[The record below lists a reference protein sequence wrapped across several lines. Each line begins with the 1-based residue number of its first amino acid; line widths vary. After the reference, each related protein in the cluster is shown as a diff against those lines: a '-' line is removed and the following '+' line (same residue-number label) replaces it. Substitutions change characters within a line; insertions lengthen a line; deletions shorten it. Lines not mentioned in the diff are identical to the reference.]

1 MHCVERNGTEREGIG
16 AVSRCHAP
24 TVIQGTD
31 RGEDREQGRCKC
43 LAQLGRFPL
52 LCLILSS
59 PLLLLFSASLPPFLI
74 P

>member
-1 MHCVERNGTEREGIG
+1 MHCVERNGAEREGIG
-16 AVSRCHAP
+16 VVLRCHAP
-24 TVIQGTD
+24 AVIQGTEQR
-31 RGEDREQGRCKC
+31 RGERGRCKC

-59 PLLLLFSASLPPFLI
+59 PLLLFSASLPPFLI

>member
-1 MHCVERNGTEREGIG
+1 MHCVERNGAEREGIG
-16 AVSRCHAP
+16 VVSRCHAP

-31 RGEDREQGRCKC
+31 RGEDRERGRCKC

-59 PLLLLFSASLPPFLI
+59 HHCLLRFPPSFLI